1 MLHGFRQQLSFEAQ
15 LVGFIDDI
23 TRNNDNHGL
32 LAGLGKVSCSLF
44 IHELNQYGIKG
55 KTNAWT
61 NGLFSDSSQC
71 VVIEGELSDI
81 IKVES
86 GISPGSIV
94 GH

>member
-61 NGLFSDSSQC
+61 NGFLSDRTQC
-71 VVIEGELSDI
+71 VFIEGEMSAI
-81 IKVES
+81 MQIES
-86 GISPGSIV
+86 GVPPGSIV